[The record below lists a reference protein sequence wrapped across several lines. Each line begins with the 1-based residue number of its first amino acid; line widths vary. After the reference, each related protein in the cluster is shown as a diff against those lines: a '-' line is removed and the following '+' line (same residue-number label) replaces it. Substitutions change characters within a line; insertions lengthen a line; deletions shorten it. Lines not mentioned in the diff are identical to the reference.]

1 MKRKVFKYLSSHCST
16 QPHEVDRLIISAFLM
31 ANEITVKKNDFLK
44 TYVIDENNTKGFCN
58 LLDFVSVIEKE
69 IGKFGTEELIELF
82 EFVVS
87 PADRIVNGAIYTP
100 LNIREYI
107 IKQTF
112 ASKVHLIETIKIA
125 DISCGCGGFIFNA
138 AKELK
143 RLTNKSYFEIF
154 KKQIFGLD
162 LQSYSITRTKLL
174 LSVLALSEGEDK
186 KEFQFNLHIGDALD
200 FNWNNTIRDF
210 SGFDIIL
217 GNPPYVCSRHLS
229 DETKNKLSKWS
240 VCKSGHPDL
249 YIPFFQIGIESL
261 SSKGVLGFITMNSF
275 FKSLNGRGIREY
287 FQNNSLDLKI
297 IDFGNEQIF
306 KSRYTYTCLCFI
318 EKKQNNFIQYVK
330 SENSKQIPT
339 IIKSFDKIEYSTL
352 DSHKGWNLQKNEIIS
367 KIEST
372 GVSFG
377 QLYKT
382 RNGIATLKNEI
393 YIFKPI
399 DEDKDYYYLQNGS
412 VYQIEKEICRDIVNS
427 SKLSKVK
434 SLSIVK
440 EKVIFPYDNALKPK
454 LLKESFVM
462 KNFPK
467 AYNYLENKRKVL
479 ASRDKG
485 KGEYENWFAFG
496 RNQSLE
502 KMKYKLFIPHI
513 TATIPNY
520 LINSDD
526 NLLFYNGLAI
536 IGDSSSELVIIK
548 KLLESRLFWFYIQ
561 HSSKPYTSGYFS
573 LSNNYI
579 KNFGICDLNSKERT
593 FILEVNNK
601 SILNNF
607 FEEKYNVTFDNMTNA
622 FARTLPKQ

>member
-1 MKRKVFKYLSSHCST
+1 MKSQVFKYLSHCST
-16 QPHEVDRLIISAFLM
+16 QPTDVDRLIISAFLV
-31 ANEITVKKNDFLK
+31 ANNLVVKKNEFLK
-44 TYVIDENNTKGFCN
+44 KFVIDECN
-58 LLDFVSVIEKE
+58 SKEFVRLLELLSVIEKE

-112 ASKVHLIETIKIA
+112 ASKKNSIETIKVA

-138 AKELK
+138 AKEIK
-143 RLTNKSYFEIF
+143 QTTNKPYSEIF
-154 KKQIFGLD
+154 KNQIFGLD
-162 LQSYSITRTKLL
+162 IQPYSITRTKLL
-174 LSVLALSEGEDK
+174 FSLLAVSEGEDK
-186 KEFQFNLHIGDALD
+186 KEFQFNLHVGDALD
-200 FNWNNTIRDF
+200 FNWNNTDIRF

-261 SSKGVLGFITMNSF
+261 SDNGVLGFITMNSF

-287 FQNNSLDLKI
+287 FQNKSLEFKI
-297 IDFGNEQIF
+297 IDFGTEQIF
-306 KSRYTYTCLCFI
+306 KSRYTYTCICFI
-318 EKKQNNFIQYVK
+318 EKKQNNFIQYFK
-330 SENSKQIPT
+330 SENSKQLPT
-339 IIKSFDKIEYSTL
+339 IIKSFNKIEYSTL

-399 DEDKDYYYLQNGS
+399 DEDHDYYYLQNGS
-412 VYQIEKEICRDIVNS
+412 VYQIEKEICRDIINS
-427 SKLSKVK
+427 NKLSKAD
-434 SLSIVK
+434 SLSKLK
-440 EKVIFPYDNALKPK
+440 EKVIFPYDNATKPK
-454 LLKESFVM
+454 LLNENLLK

-467 AYNYLENKRKVL
+467 AYNYLENKKKIL

-496 RNQSLE
+496 RNQSLD
-502 KMKYKLFIPHI
+502 KMKYKLFMPHI

-573 LSNNYI
+573 LSSNYI
-579 KNFGICDLNSKERT
+579 KNFGICDLSSKERK

-601 SILNNF
+601 SILDNF
-607 FEEKYNVTFDNMTNA
+607 FEEKYNIQLDNI
-622 FARTLPKQ
+622 